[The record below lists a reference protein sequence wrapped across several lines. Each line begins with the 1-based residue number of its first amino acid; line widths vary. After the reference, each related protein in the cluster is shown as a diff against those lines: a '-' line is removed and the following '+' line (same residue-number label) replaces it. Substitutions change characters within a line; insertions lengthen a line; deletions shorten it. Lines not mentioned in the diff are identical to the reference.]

1 MLDFSTDQIL
11 VPSIVQCAIVCNVV
25 LAMNLFKAVCRIV
38 QCRLHYVVCSLQFA
52 VCRGWLVGGGTWE
65 SSNCFL
71 GAAETRELPLLV
83 GAFPS

>member
-1 MLDFSTDQIL
+1 MVFL
-11 VPSIVQCAIVCNVV
+11 
-25 LAMNLFKAVCRIV
+25 LFLWRVSGGCDSGVIA
-38 QCRLHYVVCSLQFA
+38 VCSLQFAVWHAQFA
-52 VCRGWLVGGGTWE
+52 VCRGWLLVGGTWE